1 MFRAIVFDAYGTLF
15 DVDSA
20 ARRVADEP
28 GRGGFAGIWPR
39 VSADWRRKQLEY
51 TWIRAIT
58 GAHADFWQV
67 TRDSLDWALDAAGSQ
82 DDGLRD
88 RLLAL
93 YWELDAYPEAA
104 EVLGALRGA
113 GLTTAVLSNGTPELL
128 EAAVSRGGLADRLD
142 ELLSVEAA
150 GIFKPSGRV
159 YELVTRRFDC
169 PASAI
174 LFVSSNGW
182 DVCSAADFGFRT
194 VWVNRAG
201 APPERLPASPEHEV
215 RDLRG
220 VLAVV
225 RDVSRDG
232 DGPRTGEEARKSKE
246 DFA

>member
-28 GRGGFAGIWPR
+28 GRAGFAEIWPR
-39 VSADWRRKQLEY
+39 ISADWRRKQLEY

-58 GAHADFWQV
+58 GTHADFWQV
-67 TRDSLDWALDAAGSQ
+67 TRDSLDWALDAA
-82 DDGLRD
+82 DAWDEDLRG

-104 EVLGALRGA
+104 EVLGALREA
-113 GLTTAVLSNGTPELL
+113 GLATAILSNGTPELL
-128 EAAVSRGGLADRLD
+128 ESAVRHADLAARLD
-142 ELLSVEAA
+142 ALLSVEAA
-150 GIFKPSGRV
+150 GIFKPSARV
-159 YELVTRRFDC
+159 YDLATAFFDC
-169 PASAI
+169 QAKEI

-182 DVCSAADFGFRT
+182 DVCSAAAYGFGT
-194 VWVNRAG
+194 AWVNRG
-201 APPERLPASPEHEV
+201 DAPRDRLAAAPDHEA

-225 RDVSRDG
+225 G
-232 DGPRTGEEARKSKE
+232 DSEQAENSKK
-246 DFA
+246 DRA